1 MKLTEEQL
9 NKIIGILGKDSQTN
23 KIKIG
28 SLIYSSSASE
38 GLITIVTKG
47 SIRVIDN
54 FQAFDSQTLVI
65 DQSPYLFGFSKFINI
80 QLNEEVR
87 ANEECE
93 IVNFNFEE
101 IDKDKISL
109 IFNILKNNL
118 SPHEIV
124 YLKKVLEGNNSI
136 KPFLE
141 KINFRE
147 LFENTQI
154 AINLGSLSEENQLIF
169 LDNDYLGFS
178 YGQLITIEVC
188 KKFFLDFWP
197 RIVEVKIDGY
207 SKLRKIRDIEFDKI
221 KTGKNTFTENNDSFS
236 ELDIKKENKDKKNK
250 TDKEK
255 QIKNDKDE
263 EKRSEKNGFNL
274 ITGKNR
280 EESYFACI
288 SMLIEY
294 FEMPTRSES
303 IKRGAQIIEEQKK
316 SYKLNLVNL
325 LDRYGL
331 SVRIININMDNPL
344 LIPSP
349 TIWIDKNNNCNL
361 ILKST
366 SRYLYLFSPIE
377 GMHLLNIDDCRKRF
391 EDATQIITVEVG
403 LNTPKKRFNL
413 GWMIPYV
420 KKFRSQLIE
429 VFAASFLTQLFQ
441 LATPMLFQQIIDR
454 VLSKGASDALMPL
467 VILMIVFSLLEIM
480 FSSLR
485 TFQFV
490 EISNRIDIGIGS
502 AILSR
507 MLRLNARFFDS
518 RPVGELSSRL
528 NELQNIR
535 SFLTGTALTVVLDA
549 IFSALYFSVMIF
561 YTPLLTFIVLI
572 SIPLLFLVTV
582 GVTPIT
588 QRLIRLRAEA
598 QARTNA
604 LLVEILGGIHTI
616 KLQNAEF
623 SARRQWEDRHLGS
636 INQGFKAILANTS
649 SQNAGQLINKLT
661 NISVIGVGA
670 WLVIKNEITL
680 GELIAFRIISGMVT
694 TPMLRLTGSWQ
705 QFQEMQLSLQ
715 RVGDIVNQ
723 PLEVLENEDK
733 NIDMPE
739 ISGDILA
746 KDLSFS
752 YSSSSQPVLN
762 SLNLEIKKGSFV
774 GLVGQ
779 SGCGKSS
786 FLKMIPRLYRPTSG
800 KLIIDNFDVT
810 KVDLYSLRNQ
820 IGFVPQDCMLFEG
833 TVFSNIALGNPES
846 SAENVIN
853 ASKAACAHDFIMNLP
868 YGYGTPIGEKG
879 AGLSG
884 GQRQRVALARMLLE
898 NPNLVVLD
906 EATSALDVD
915 TEKQV
920 VRNLRNEFKGRTL
933 LMITHR
939 LSSIKDADQIIV
951 MHEGKIDSIGKHVD
965 LMKERG
971 RYYALYQTQ
980 FNET

>member
-1 MKLTEEQL
+1 
-9 NKIIGILGKDSQTN
+9 
-23 KIKIG
+23 
-28 SLIYSSSASE
+28 
-38 GLITIVTKG
+38 
-47 SIRVIDN
+47 
-54 FQAFDSQTLVI
+54 
-65 DQSPYLFGFSKFINI
+65 
-80 QLNEEVR
+80 
-87 ANEECE
+87 
-93 IVNFNFEE
+93 
-101 IDKDKISL
+101 
-109 IFNILKNNL
+109 
-118 SPHEIV
+118 
-124 YLKKVLEGNNSI
+124 
-136 KPFLE
+136 
-141 KINFRE
+141 
-147 LFENTQI
+147 
-154 AINLGSLSEENQLIF
+154 
-169 LDNDYLGFS
+169 
-178 YGQLITIEVC
+178 
-188 KKFFLDFWP
+188 
-197 RIVEVKIDGY
+197 
-207 SKLRKIRDIEFDKI
+207 
-221 KTGKNTFTENNDSFS
+221 
-236 ELDIKKENKDKKNK
+236 
-250 TDKEK
+250 
-255 QIKNDKDE
+255 
-263 EKRSEKNGFNL
+263 
-274 ITGKNR
+274 
-280 EESYFACI
+280 
-288 SMLIEY
+288 
-294 FEMPTRSES
+294 
-303 IKRGAQIIEEQKK
+303 
-316 SYKLNLVNL
+316 
-325 LDRYGL
+325 
-331 SVRIININMDNPL
+331 
-344 LIPSP
+344 
-349 TIWIDKNNNCNL
+349 
-361 ILKST
+361 
-366 SRYLYLFSPIE
+366 
-377 GMHLLNIDDCRKRF
+377 
-391 EDATQIITVEVG
+391 
-403 LNTPKKRFNL
+403 
-413 GWMIPYV
+413 
-420 KKFRSQLIE
+420 
-429 VFAASFLTQLFQ
+429 
-441 LATPMLFQQIIDR
+441 MLFQQIIDR
-454 VLSKGASDALMPL
+454 VLSKGATDALTPL
-467 VILMIVFSLLEIM
+467 VILMILFSLLEIM

-561 YTPLLTFIVLI
+561 YSPLLTSIVLI

-623 SARRQWEDRHLGS
+623 NARRQWEDRHLGA

-649 SQNAGQLINKLT
+649 SQNAGQLINKLS

-680 GELIAFRIISGMVT
+680 GQLIAFRIISGMVT
-694 TPMLRLTGSWQ
+694 APMLRLSGSWQ
-705 QFQEMQLSLQ
+705 QFQEMSLSLQ

-739 ISGDILA
+739 IKGSILA

-752 YSSSSQPVLN
+752 YSSTAQPVLN
-762 SLNLEIKKGSFV
+762 SLNLEITEGSFV

-786 FLKMIPRLYRPTSG
+786 FLKMIPRLYRPSSG
-800 KLIIDNFDVT
+800 KLMIDNFDIT
-810 KVDLYSLRNQ
+810 KVDLYSLRKQ

-846 SAENVIN
+846 SAESVVN
-853 ASKAACAHDFIMNLP
+853 ASKAACAHDFIMSLP

-920 VRNLRNEFKGRTL
+920 VKNLRKEFKGRTL

-939 LSSIKDADQIIV
+939 LSSIVDADKIIV
-951 MHEGKIDSIGKHVD
+951 MHQGKIDSIGSHQN

-980 FNET
+980 FNEN

>member
-1 MKLTEEQL
+1 
-9 NKIIGILGKDSQTN
+9 
-23 KIKIG
+23 
-28 SLIYSSSASE
+28 
-38 GLITIVTKG
+38 
-47 SIRVIDN
+47 
-54 FQAFDSQTLVI
+54 
-65 DQSPYLFGFSKFINI
+65 
-80 QLNEEVR
+80 
-87 ANEECE
+87 
-93 IVNFNFEE
+93 
-101 IDKDKISL
+101 
-109 IFNILKNNL
+109 
-118 SPHEIV
+118 
-124 YLKKVLEGNNSI
+124 
-136 KPFLE
+136 
-141 KINFRE
+141 
-147 LFENTQI
+147 
-154 AINLGSLSEENQLIF
+154 
-169 LDNDYLGFS
+169 
-178 YGQLITIEVC
+178 
-188 KKFFLDFWP
+188 
-197 RIVEVKIDGY
+197 
-207 SKLRKIRDIEFDKI
+207 
-221 KTGKNTFTENNDSFS
+221 
-236 ELDIKKENKDKKNK
+236 
-250 TDKEK
+250 
-255 QIKNDKDE
+255 
-263 EKRSEKNGFNL
+263 
-274 ITGKNR
+274 
-280 EESYFACI
+280 
-288 SMLIEY
+288 
-294 FEMPTRSES
+294 
-303 IKRGAQIIEEQKK
+303 
-316 SYKLNLVNL
+316 
-325 LDRYGL
+325 
-331 SVRIININMDNPL
+331 
-344 LIPSP
+344 
-349 TIWIDKNNNCNL
+349 
-361 ILKST
+361 
-366 SRYLYLFSPIE
+366 
-377 GMHLLNIDDCRKRF
+377 
-391 EDATQIITVEVG
+391 
-403 LNTPKKRFNL
+403 
-413 GWMIPYV
+413 
-420 KKFRSQLIE
+420 
-429 VFAASFLTQLFQ
+429 
-441 LATPMLFQQIIDR
+441 
-454 VLSKGASDALMPL
+454 
-467 VILMIVFSLLEIM
+467 
-480 FSSLR
+480 
-485 TFQFV
+485 
-490 EISNRIDIGIGS
+490 
-502 AILSR
+502 

-739 ISGDILA
+739 ISGNILA

-933 LMITHR
+933 VMITHR

-965 LMKERG
+965 LMEEKG

>member
-1 MKLTEEQL
+1 MKLTEEKL
-9 NKIIGILGKDSQTN
+9 NNILEILGKDFQINT
-23 KIKIG
+23 IKIG
-28 SLIYSSSASE
+28 SLIYSSIASG
-38 GLITIVTKG
+38 GLITIVKKG
-47 SIRVIDN
+47 SIRIIDN
-54 FQAFDSQTLVI
+54 FQVFDSQTLVL
-65 DQSPYLFGFSKFINI
+65 DKSPYLFGFAEFVNI

-93 IVNFNFEE
+93 IINFNFEDIE
-101 IDKDKISL
+101 KDKISL
-109 IFNILKNNL
+109 IFNLLRNSL
-118 SPHEIV
+118 SPYEIT

-141 KINFRE
+141 KTNFFE
-147 LFENTQI
+147 LLKNSRI
-154 AINLGSLSEENQLIF
+154 IPNLDNLSNKKQLIF
-169 LDNDYLGFS
+169 LDNNYLGFS
-178 YGQLITIEVC
+178 YGQVITSEIC

-207 SKLRKIRDIEFDKI
+207 SNLKNIIENESDKKGTGNKTII
-221 KTGKNTFTENNDSFS
+221 KNNDSFS
-236 ELDIKKENKDKKNK
+236 ILNIKKNK
-250 TDKEK
+250 NKE
-255 QIKNDKDE
+255 QIKKIENE
-263 EKRSEKNGFNL
+263 QKRNEKNGFNL
-274 ITGKNR
+274 IRGKNR

-344 LIPSP
+344 LVPAP

-366 SRYLYLFSPIE
+366 SRFLYLFSPIT
-377 GMHLLNIDDCRKRF
+377 GMNLLNIEDCRKKF

-454 VLSKGASDALMPL
+454 VLSKGASEALMPL

-694 TPMLRLTGSWQ
+694 TPMLRLSGSWQ

-723 PLEVLENEDK
+723 PMEVLENEDK
-733 NIDMPE
+733 NIEMPE
-739 ISGDILA
+739 IGGTILA

-762 SLNLEIKKGSFV
+762 SLNLEIKKGAFV

-846 SAENVIN
+846 SADNVIN
-853 ASKAACAHDFIMNLP
+853 ASKSACAHDFIMNLP

-951 MHEGKIDSIGKHVD
+951 MHEGKIDSIGKHED

>member
-1 MKLTEEQL
+1 MKLTQEKYNSIL
-9 NKIIGILGKDSQTN
+9 KIIGKDFQKRTV
-23 KIKIG
+23 KIG
-28 SLIYSSSASE
+28 SLIYSSSSSI
-38 GLITIVTKG
+38 GTISIVTKG
-47 SIRVIDN
+47 SIRIIDN
-54 FQAFDSQTLVI
+54 FKIFNSQTLLV
-65 DQSPYLFGFSKFINI
+65 DKAPYFLGFSEFLDNN
-80 QLNEEVR
+80 LNEVIR

-93 IVNFNFEE
+93 IISFNSSEIEE
-101 IDKDKISL
+101 AKRNL
-109 IFNILKNNL
+109 IFKLLKFSI
-118 SPHEIV
+118 SPYEIV
-124 YLKKVLEGNNSI
+124 YIKKILDGNNLINSLLI
-136 KPFLE
+136 KKQYNEIFKNSNIVTKFE
-141 KINFRE
+141 KIS
-147 LFENTQI
+147 ENGI
-154 AINLGSLSEENQLIF
+154 LIY
-169 LDNDYLGFS
+169 LDNPYLGFS
-178 YGQLITIEVC
+178 YGQVITKEIC
-188 KKFFLDFWP
+188 KKFFLKYLP
-197 RIVEVKIDGY
+197 RILEVKVEGY
-207 SKLRKIRDIEFDKI
+207 KTSKGNEEI
-221 KTGKNTFTENNDSFS
+221 KLNILNNSDQNNIQKNTNKS
-236 ELDIKKENKDKKNK
+236 ELIVDEDIKRESREKNINE
-250 TDKEK
+250 KEK
-255 QIKNDKDE
+255 NHKT
-263 EKRSEKNGFNL
+263 GFNL
-274 ITGKNR
+274 IRGKNR
-280 EESYFACI
+280 EESYYASI
-288 SMLIEY
+288 LMLVNY
-294 FEMPTRSES
+294 FDMPTQSES
-303 IKRGAQIIEEQKK
+303 IKRGAKIIEQQKK
-316 SYKLNLVNL
+316 SYKLNLVTL

-344 LIPSP
+344 LLPSP
-349 TIWIDKNNNCNL
+349 SIWIDQDNNCNL
-361 ILKST
+361 ILKT
-366 SRYLYLFSPIE
+366 TTRFLYLFSPIT
-377 GMHLLNIDDCRKRF
+377 GMNILNIEEARKRF
-391 EDATQIITVEVG
+391 KEEHQLITVEVG

-454 VLSKGASDALMPL
+454 VLSKGATNALTPL
-467 VILMIVFSLLEIM
+467 VILMVLFALLEII

-561 YTPLLTFIVLI
+561 YSPLLTSIVLI

-623 SARRQWEDRHLGS
+623 NARRQWEDRHLGA

-649 SQNAGQLINKLT
+649 SQNAGQLINKLS
-661 NISVIGVGA
+661 NISVIGIGA

-680 GELIAFRIISGMVT
+680 GQLIAFRIISGMVT
-694 TPMLRLTGSWQ
+694 APMLRLSGSWQ
-705 QFQEMQLSLQ
+705 QFQEMSLSLQ

-739 ISGDILA
+739 IKGSILA
-746 KDLSFS
+746 KDLCFS
-752 YSSSSQPVLN
+752 YSSTAQPVLN
-762 SLNLEIKKGSFV
+762 SINLEITEGSFV

-786 FLKMIPRLYRPTSG
+786 FLKMIPRLYRPSAG
-800 KLIIDNFDVT
+800 KLMIDNFDIT
-810 KVDLYSLRNQ
+810 KVDLYTLRKQ

-846 SAENVIN
+846 SAEDVVN
-853 ASKAACAHDFIMNLP
+853 ASKSACAHDFIMNLP

-879 AGLSG
+879 SGLSG

-920 VRNLRNEFKGRTL
+920 VKNLRKEFKGRTL

-939 LSSIKDADQIIV
+939 LSSIVDADKIVV
-951 MHEGKIDSIGKHVD
+951 MHQGKIDSIGSHEN

-980 FNET
+980 FNEN